1 MMWVRRYTLV
11 GWAVLLAALGGALAQ
26 DRSAEICSLIQQ
38 LGAPDKATQDAAV
51 AALAR
56 IGTPA
61 VEPLLVALTFQNPWT
76 RGNAALALGKIG
88 DKRGFEPVLKVA
100 QSDPHPS
107 IRSTAVLA
115 LIDFGDKA
123 AIPALRRIALEDSD
137 ATVRILAQVVLKIL
151 EAK

>member
-1 MMWVRRYTLV
+1 M
-11 GWAVLLAALGGALAQ
+11 
-26 DRSAEICSLIQQ
+26 
-38 LGAPDKATQDAAV
+38 
-51 AALAR
+51 
-56 IGTPA
+56 
-61 VEPLLVALTFQNPWT
+61 
-76 RGNAALALGKIG
+76 
-88 DKRGFEPVLKVA
+88 A

-123 AIPALRRIALEDSD
+123 AVPVLRRIALEDSD